1 MSNAEQMIMRDW
13 HRPVWLGLSVGHAS
27 GTVGSVGPFITFAD
41 DGAPGFLSLAFV
53 VAPKGAEVDD
63 YLHQPGPR
71 DVELLTGKTRL
82 AKLKNIAAARP
93 DRESDTD
100 CASAKFIDGRDGGQ
114 ISYQL
119 ASQTPAGGSMVLCS
133 RTRSNR
139 AMLSVYW
146 AHQRIFRR

>member
-1 MSNAEQMIMRDW
+1 MSNAEQRIMRDW

-27 GTVGSVGPFITFAD
+27 GTVGSIGPFITFAD

-71 DVELLTGKTRL
+71 DVELLTGKTRF

-100 CASAKFIDGRDGGQ
+100 CASAIYRWQGRGSKYHTNWLPRRRPTDRW
-114 ISYQL
+114 YC
-119 ASQTPAGGSMVLCS
+119 AARRDQTGRCC
-133 RTRSNR
+133 R
-139 AMLSVYW
+139 VYW